1 MSYESNLE
9 KALAIVKRNEDYIN
23 QIKASGF
30 TLPDTYNYKPQ
41 TDSAKERSIVAKLYE
56 IKKDPNRKGIS
67 KETLE
72 HIQYLF
78 NRNVINSRA
87 SVEPMNNS
95 NFRVDVRG
103 KKANVSINPLGD
115 KKRLTYN
122 QLNKYGEMFQN
133 YITDIEAGLRNV
145 PAHPAKGNIEA
156 LQIELDE
163 LARKTGK
170 RYDIT
175 QLTDINKAIT
185 EYNNSIKGTDLEPID
200 PKLTLNLVKYM
211 TNVVGN
217 APLNLSPY
225 KDTIKKEFTKQA
237 YYKTFQNWNKNLN
250 DEDKWTDE
258 DIDLFTE
265 FVDSSTFFEQ
275 MRNEGYES
283 DAARGIH
290 EIRDFMNLMRDKVL
304 SKREPANMR
313 KLKQMLRNGTPFRV
327 IETWLRTL

>member
-9 KALAIVKRNEDYIN
+9 KALAIIKRNEDYIN

-30 TLPDTYNYKPQ
+30 NLPDTYNYNPK
-41 TDSAKERSIVAKLYE
+41 TDNEKERSLVARLYE

-67 KETLE
+67 NQTLE
-72 HIQYLF
+72 QVQYLF

-95 NFRVDVRG
+95 NFRVDVRT
-103 KKANVSINPLGD
+103 KKANVAINPLGN

-122 QLNKYGEMFQN
+122 QLNKYGEMFQE

-163 LARKTGK
+163 IARKTGK

-200 PKLTLNLVKYM
+200 PKTTLNLVKYM

-225 KDTIKKEFTKQA
+225 KKTIETEFTKQNF
-237 YYKTFQNWNKNLN
+237 YKTLN
-250 DEDKWTDE
+250 GFGWTKD
-258 DIDLFTE
+258 DINLFTD
-265 FVDSSTFFEQ
+265 FVDTSTFFAQ

-290 EIRDFMNLMRDKVL
+290 EIRDFMNLMNDKIFRKV
-304 SKREPANMR
+304 EPDNLK
-313 KLKQMLRNGTPFRV
+313 KLKQMLRNKVPFRQ
-327 IETWLRTL
+327 IEAWLKTL

>member
-9 KALAIVKRNEDYIN
+9 KALAIVKRNEDYIK

-30 TLPDTYNYKPQ
+30 TLPDTYNYRPQ
-41 TDSAKERSIVAKLYE
+41 TDNAKERSVIAKLYA
-56 IKKDPNRKGIS
+56 IKNDPNRKGIS
-67 KETLE
+67 KETLAQ
-72 HIQYLF
+72 IQYLF

-95 NFRVDVRG
+95 NYRVDVRG

-122 QLNKYGEMFQN
+122 QLNKYGEMFQS
-133 YITDIEAGLRNV
+133 YITDIEAGMRNV
-145 PAHPAKGNIEA
+145 PAHPTLGNIEEI
-156 LQIELDE
+156 QDRLDE

-175 QLTDINKAIT
+175 QLTDINKAII
-185 EYNNSIKGTDLEPID
+185 EYNNSIKGTDLDPID

-211 TNVVGN
+211 TNAVGT

-225 KDTIKKEFTKQA
+225 KETIQKEFTKQNF
-237 YYKTFQNWNKNLN
+237 YKTLHGFG
-250 DEDKWTDE
+250 WTDD
-258 DIDLFTE
+258 DINSFTD
-265 FVDSSTFFEQ
+265 FVDTSTFFAQ

-290 EIRDFMNLMRDKVL
+290 EIRDFMNLL
-304 SKREPANMR
+304 QSKILNKPEPDNLK
-313 KLKQMLRNGTPFRV
+313 KLKQMLRNKVPFRV
-327 IETWLRTL
+327 IEEWLKTL

>member
-9 KALAIVKRNEDYIN
+9 KALAIVKRNEDYIK

-122 QLNKYGEMFQN
+122 QLNKFGEMFQI
-133 YITDIEAGLRNV
+133 YITDIEAGMRKV
-145 PAHPAKGNIEA
+145 PKHPTLGNIEEI
-156 LQIELDE
+156 QDRLDE

-175 QLTDINKAIT
+175 QLTDINKAII

-211 TNVVGN
+211 TNAVGA
-217 APLNLSPY
+217 APPNLSPY
-225 KDTIKKEFTKQA
+225 KKAIKKEFTNQA
-237 YYKTFQNWNKNLN
+237 YYKTFQNWNKDLD

-258 DIDLFTE
+258 DINLFTD
-265 FVDSSTFFEQ
+265 FVDTSTFFAR

-283 DAARGIH
+283 DAATDTH
-290 EIRDFMNLMRDKVL
+290 DIRDFMNLMRNKVL
-304 SKREPANMR
+304 SKREPTNIR
-313 KLKQMLRNGTPFRV
+313 ILKKMLRNEVPFGQ
-327 IETWLRTL
+327 IESWLNTL

>member
-9 KALAIVKRNEDYIN
+9 KALAIVKRNEDYIK

-41 TDSAKERSIVAKLYE
+41 TDSAKERSIVAKLYA
-56 IKKDPNRKGIS
+56 IKNDPNRKGIS
-67 KETLE
+67 KQTLE
-72 HIQYLF
+72 QIQYLF

-95 NFRVDVRG
+95 NYRVDVRT
-103 KKANVSINPLGD
+103 KKANVRINPLGD

-122 QLNKYGEMFQN
+122 QLNKYGEMFQS

-156 LQIELDE
+156 IDLALDE

-175 QLTDINKAIT
+175 QLTDINKAIS
-185 EYNNSIKGTDLEPID
+185 EYNNSIKGTDLEPIE

-225 KDTIKKEFTKQA
+225 KDIIQKEFTKQNF
-237 YYKTFQNWNKNLN
+237 YKTLN
-250 DEDKWTDE
+250 GFGWTDD
-258 DIDLFTE
+258 DINSFTD
-265 FVDSSTFFEQ
+265 FVDTSTFFAQ

-283 DAARGIH
+283 DAARGVH
-290 EIRDFMNLMRDKVL
+290 EIRDFMNLLKFKL
-304 SKREPANMR
+304 FNKHEPDNLK
-313 KLKQMLRNGTPFRV
+313 KLKQMLRNKVPFRK
-327 IETWLRTL
+327 IEEWLKTL

>member
-9 KALAIVKRNEDYIN
+9 KALAIIKRNEDYIN

-30 TLPDTYNYKPQ
+30 NLPDTYNYNPK
-41 TDSAKERSIVAKLYE
+41 TDSEKEKSLVSRLYE

-67 KETLE
+67 KETLAQ
-72 HIQYLF
+72 IQYLF

-95 NFRVDVRG
+95 NYRVDVRT
-103 KKANVSINPLGD
+103 KKANVRINPLGD

-122 QLNKYGEMFQN
+122 QLNKYGELFQS

-156 LQIELDE
+156 IDLALDE

-185 EYNNSIKGTDLEPID
+185 DYNNSIKDTDLDPID

-225 KDTIKKEFTKQA
+225 KKTIEKEFTKQNF
-237 YYKTFQNWNKNLN
+237 YKTLN
-250 DEDKWTDE
+250 NFGWTKD
-258 DIDLFTE
+258 DINLFTD
-265 FVDSSTFFEQ
+265 FVDTSTFFAQ

-283 DAARGIH
+283 DAAKGIH
-290 EIRDFMNLMRDKVL
+290 EIRDFMNLMNDKIFRKV
-304 SKREPANMR
+304 EPDNL
-313 KLKQMLRNGTPFRV
+313 KKFKQMLRNKVPFRQ
-327 IETWLRTL
+327 IEAWLKTL